1 MLLHADGGTAS
12 TDITRQREKLLHGDE
27 VALLVARKLGRLLQ
41 IDFVF
46 TRDDTDKVATLI
58 AMEHQGLEDTV
69 DVLAQTGCYMYG
81 TQIVFVHLVGD
92 QLVVHLGFVE

>member
-12 TDITRQREKLLHGDE
+12 TDIARQRKKLLHGDE

-46 TRDDTDKVATLI
+46 TRDDTNKVATLI

-81 TQIVFVHLVGD
+81 TQIVFIHIVGN
-92 QLVVHLGFVE
+92 

>member
-1 MLLHADGGTAS
+1 
-12 TDITRQREKLLHGDE
+12 
-27 VALLVARKLGRLLQ
+27 
-41 IDFVF
+41 
-46 TRDDTDKVATLI
+46 
-58 AMEHQGLEDTV
+58 MEHQGLEDTV